1 MILALEVSS
10 SIFLF
15 GCSIEA
21 VGGTIVF
28 LDPMCPAD
36 LAGVALP
43 AAFLRW
49 SIPPEEPVLATQ
61 LLALFVGGVA
71 LADRNL
77 RHAGHV
83 PNFELSVSLG
93 LRVRLVRFNFFV
105 SVRIIKSLIIIAD
118 SVASSEMCSVR
129 FGFIFS
135 YALMLSNRGPIVSLL
150 NAFVAAVA
158 AAFSVTVMVHFNFQM
173 HLVEGVG
180 PT

>member
-1 MILALEVSS
+1 M
-10 SIFLF
+10 FLVYS
-15 GCSIEA
+15 CEA
-21 VGGTIVF
+21 NLIWKLDLRQPGTK
-28 LDPMCPAD
+28 CPTD

-93 LRVRLVRFNFFV
+93 LRLIYVIFNFLV
-105 SVRIIKSLIIIAD
+105 SVRII
-118 SVASSEMCSVR
+118 
-129 FGFIFS
+129 
-135 YALMLSNRGPIVSLL
+135 N
-150 NAFVAAVA
+150 
-158 AAFSVTVMVHFNFQM
+158 HNF
-173 HLVEGVG
+173 
-180 PT
+180 

>member
-1 MILALEVSS
+1 MVGRVFTTKKLQETFLFFPFISKTFYILFQSSFGSLTYGNLSKNMILALEVSS

-21 VGGTIVF
+21 VGGTAF

-105 SVRIIKSLIIIAD
+105 SVRIINHN
-118 SVASSEMCSVR
+118 C
-129 FGFIFS
+129 
-135 YALMLSNRGPIVSLL
+135 
-150 NAFVAAVA
+150 
-158 AAFSVTVMVHFNFQM
+158 
-173 HLVEGVG
+173 
-180 PT
+180 